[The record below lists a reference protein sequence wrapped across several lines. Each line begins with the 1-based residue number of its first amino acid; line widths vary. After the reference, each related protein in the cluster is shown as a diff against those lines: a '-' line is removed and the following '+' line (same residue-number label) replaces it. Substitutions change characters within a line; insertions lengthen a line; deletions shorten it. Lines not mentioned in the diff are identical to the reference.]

1 MFSTTDDGDG
11 PETEDDDMGGT
22 GTYDGPEA
30 EDDGPETDESY
41 GGNFLTR
48 C

>member
-11 PETEDDDMGGT
+11 PETEDDMGGT
-22 GTYDGPEA
+22 DTYDGPEA

-41 GGNFLTR
+41 GGNLLTR